1 MVVARNLLRSL
12 AAAVSS
18 HGARSREVMLALKAA
33 AAGQYPWPQHSE
45 DKLRNTARALGI
57 DGDQWPVARLAQEV
71 AGVLL
76 EDLSRTEPATHRT
89 IQALAPAERLETWRR
104 LGILP
109 ISAYHEVFE
118 ALHRTTTGTDG
129 DWENLMAPN
138 PGRIQETL
146 AIDLPRPRQRTGAAF
161 EGYRRRV
168 FQAFALVHERMKFG
182 ALFEAARRH
191 GADRLAT
198 GHYAGLKRD
207 TQGRAALVRGLD
219 DTRDQSYF
227 LSLVPIEV
235 LGQACFPLAG
245 QRKTDVR
252 QRLAQ
257 LGFAPPLP
265 CESRDICFVSDNDY
279 KQFLLERGV
288 ALPGEGPILLEN
300 GHEIGR
306 HQGLW
311 RHTIGQRRGLRIPY
325 REPLYVVAKDVAR
338 NTLVVG
344 PQEALA
350 VSGCRVTAGN
360 TLVSAR
366 EWPRELV
373 IQTCYRMESLAL
385 TIFSKYR
392 PTILPYLLTSWPSL

>member
-1 MVVARNLLRSL
+1 MHTANATTPSELHGITADTPSPRPGTPESSGPGRL
-12 AAAVSS
+12 AVAVSGGTDS
-18 HGARSREVMLALKAA
+18 LMSLVQLARSGQPVIALHAFFL
-33 AAGQYPWPQHSE
+33 PP
-45 DKLRNTARALGI
+45 
-57 DGDQWPVARLAQEV
+57 DQGRLAV
-71 AGVLL
+71 AEALAGICRRLGVPFFV
-76 EDLSRTEPATHRT
+76 EDLSQVFDREIITPF
-89 IQALAPAERLETWRR
+89 ALAYASGLT
-104 LGILP
+104 
-109 ISAYHEVFE
+109 
-118 ALHRTTTGTDG
+118 
-129 DWENLMAPN
+129 PN
-138 PGRIQETL
+138 PCARCN
-146 AIDLPRPRQRTGAAF
+146 R
-161 EGYRRRV
+161 
-168 FQAFALVHERMKFG
+168 RMKFG

-252 QRLAQ
+252 RRLAQ

-373 IQTCYRMESLAL
+373 IQTCYRMRPRPVRTAWQGDTLAVRFFEPL
-385 TIFSKYR
+385 PRPAPGQLAVLYDLDGRVLAGGLIGDSSFSR
-392 PTILPYLLTSWPSL
+392 NSPVRASR